1 MSDAQI
7 KKLARTFIE
16 EQKRI
21 LEEYGDGVV
30 RSKCKDAVEGAQ
42 KTFRMISTASHAQ
55 VRANDLRVKD

>member
-7 KKLARTFIE
+7 KKLAKTFIE

-30 RSKCKDAVEGAQ
+30 RAKCKDAVEGAR
-42 KTFRMISTASHAQ
+42 KTFRMISSASHA
-55 VRANDLRVKD
+55 NTNSKTRV

>member
-21 LEEYGDGVV
+21 LEKYGDGAV
-30 RSKCKDAVEGAQ
+30 RGAKYRDAVEGAR
-42 KTFRMISTASHAQ
+42 KTFSMISAASHAQ
-55 VRANDLRVKD
+55 VRAKS

>member
-7 KKLARTFIE
+7 KKLAKTFID
-16 EQKRI
+16 EQKKI

-30 RSKCKDAVEGAQ
+30 RSKYKDAVEGAR

-55 VRANDLRVKD
+55 VRIRD

>member
-16 EQKRI
+16 EQKKI

-30 RSKCKDAVEGAQ
+30 RSKCADAVKGAQ

-55 VRANDLRVKD
+55 VRIKD